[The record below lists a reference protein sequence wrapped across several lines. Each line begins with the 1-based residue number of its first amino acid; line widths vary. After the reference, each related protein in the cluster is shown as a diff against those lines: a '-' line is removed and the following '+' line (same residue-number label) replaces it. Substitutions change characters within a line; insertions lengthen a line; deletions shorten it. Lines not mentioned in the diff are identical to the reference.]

1 MIAWTA
7 LLSRWY
13 NRCMTVTFVKRAVL
27 PATVAITGACV
38 LVVEVV
44 ALRILAPFFG
54 STVYTVSSIISVILL
69 ALSCGYAIGG
79 RLADK
84 HPSHTW
90 MFRIIFLGGVSVLL
104 CYGIGSLTLPFLSD
118 TFSLSTGALI
128 ASLGLFFTPSFL
140 LGMLSPYAVVLQSR
154 LLEHHNV
161 GSASGTIFFWSTLGS
176 IVGSLSTG
184 FFLIPYIGVQAIM
197 LGCGVVLCI
206 LGILPTFMKER
217 WLSASVMVGAASVVI
232 IFAWGA
238 SSALAFE
245 SLYAE
250 DGVYEYTRIYDG
262 EYQGRPA
269 RFLQQEFN
277 LSAAR
282 FLDSNDPLDLPFP
295 YTQYYRLYTLF
306 VDDPEHVLAIGGGAY
321 SVPQAIAAQEKN
333 AEVDVVEVEPKLYPI
348 IQEYFN
354 LLDLPNLHNTVDDG
368 RRFLNTTD
376 TQYDVIFSD
385 VYHSQF
391 SIPAHFTTQEFFET
405 AASHLTE
412 RGVFL
417 ANVLGK
423 IAPDNESFL
432 FSEMHTFQT
441 VFPHTAFIAVDD
453 VRGTGFQNIIFVGW
467 KSDVSLHAENELI
480 LNSTDPRIRSLP
492 EHLIDTSTLRLEK
505 HPVFTD
511 NYAPVEYLMAKD
523 LAEQ

>member
-1 MIAWTA
+1 MKITFLKHA
-7 LLSRWY
+7 L
-13 NRCMTVTFVKRAVL
+13 L
-27 PATVAITGACV
+27 PATVAITGGCV

-44 ALRILAPFFG
+44 AVRILAPFFG
-54 STVYTVSSIISVILL
+54 STIYTVSSIISVILL

-84 HPSHTW
+84 HPNTDW
-90 MFRIIFLGGVSVLL
+90 MFRIIFLGGLSVLF
-104 CYGIGSLTLPFLSD
+104 CYGVGSLTLPFLSR

-128 ASLGLFFTPSFL
+128 ASLGLFFTPAFL

-154 LLEHHNV
+154 LFENHNI

-184 FFLIPYIGVQAIM
+184 FFLIPYVGVQSIM
-197 LGCGVVLCI
+197 LGCGAVLCV

-217 WLSASVMVGAASVVI
+217 WLRAGLMVGTAGLVI
-232 IFAWGA
+232 VFAWGT
-238 SSALAFE
+238 SSAFAFE

-262 EYQGRPA
+262 EYEGRPA

-277 LSAAR
+277 IGAAR
-282 FLDSNDPLDLPFP
+282 FLDSDDPLDLPFP

-306 VDDPEHVLAIGGGAY
+306 VDDPKQVLAIGGGAY
-321 SVPQAIAAQEKN
+321 SVPQAIAVQEKN
-333 AEVDVVEVEPKLYPI
+333 AQVDVVEIEPKLYPLM
-348 IQEYFN
+348 QEYFG
-354 LLDLPNLHNTVDDG
+354 LLDLPNLHNIVDDG
-368 RRFLNTTD
+368 RRFLSTTD
-376 TQYDVIFSD
+376 TTYDVIFSD

-391 SIPAHFTTQEFFET
+391 SIPAHFTTKEFFEI
-405 AASHLTE
+405 AESHLTE
-412 RGVFL
+412 NGVFI

-432 FSEMHTFQT
+432 FSEMRTFQT
-441 VFPHTAFIAVDD
+441 VFPHVAFIAVDD
-453 VRGTGFQNIIFVGW
+453 VHDTDFQNIIFVGW
-467 KSDVSLHAENELI
+467 KSDVLLDAGNELI
-480 LNSTDPRIRSLP
+480 SSSTDPRIQSLP
-492 EHLIDTSTLRLEK
+492 DHRIDISTLGLEK
-505 HPVFTD
+505 HPIFTD

-523 LAEQ
+523 LAQQ